1 RVCPCV
7 QDGPRR
13 HRVEEEEFTLPYLA
27 GSRIEPSP
35 SSIAGQRDATTI
47 SPRSRSNSSGSRSM
61 SFSYAT
67 PSSIA
72 AKKETAVIPIVFAAA
87 GDPVGSGLVAFS
99 ATGRQY
105 HRLAHDWNHICRH

>member
-1 RVCPCV
+1 MRARWASKAPC
-7 QDGPRR
+7 RR
-13 HRVEEEEFTLPYLA
+13 GRIHPTVLGWIENRTVAIEYRWAEGRNDHFAEIAAEFIRLEVDVILLCNPVIH
-27 GSRIEPSP
+27 S
-35 SSIAGQRDATTI
+35 
-47 SPRSRSNSSGSRSM
+47 
-61 SFSYAT
+61 
-67 PSSIA
+67 